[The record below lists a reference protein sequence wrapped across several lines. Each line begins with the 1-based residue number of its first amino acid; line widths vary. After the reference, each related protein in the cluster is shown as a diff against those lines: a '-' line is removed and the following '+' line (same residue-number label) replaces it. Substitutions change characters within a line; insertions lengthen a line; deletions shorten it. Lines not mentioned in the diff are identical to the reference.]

1 MINHQRKNKI
11 RHLLLSAGKES
22 SLQTQKFSPV
32 RTSYSSTYLQ
42 QFNLIAKSHSGTFF
56 WQGCNQKNNQL
67 SQIPEFLT
75 VKLQTSCTHQRRL
88 YNLPVFMSYITVVC
102 NSSIIFLRVIKV
114 EPQLFG
120 DRLQVWGQVPA
131 GAYSLD
137 TTNFFPGCKEITVL
151 FFLWCDRV
159 INRPLFAT

>member
-1 MINHQRKNKI
+1 MINHQQKNKI

-22 SLQTQKFSPV
+22 CLQTQKFSPV

-42 QFNLIAKSHSGTFF
+42 QFNCKITLWDFLLTGLQPEK
-56 WQGCNQKNNQL
+56 QPVENQL

-88 YNLPVFMSYITVVC
+88 YNLPVFMSCITVVC

-114 EPQLFG
+114 EPRLFG

-151 FFLWCDRV
+151 FFLWCD
-159 INRPLFAT
+159 